1 METGEEAASASAKGH
16 GDNEDGVFG
25 KTVKV
30 SIRERLQAFRC
41 SKSTTSTAPK
51 PSISRVAP
59 KIQHVK
65 CGEGEDSVTKP
76 EDIDD
81 EDDGVL
87 SPETFD
93 PPLEIITVNECHTKS
108 NTESSEE
115 GNRVGP
121 TDKADN
127 ELKGPSSMT
136 GNLSGSNVGAV
147 SQENV
152 IRAINREV
160 VHQICSGQVCFENYF
175 KRLR

>member
-1 METGEEAASASAKGH
+1 METAKDDASASAKGH
-16 GDNEDGVFG
+16 EDNEDGVFG

-41 SKSTTSTAPK
+41 SKSTTSTVPK
-51 PSISRVAP
+51 PSISRIAP

-81 EDDGVL
+81 EGDGIL
-87 SPETFD
+87 PPETFD
-93 PPLEIITVNECHTKS
+93 PPLEIITVNECHSKS
-108 NTESSEE
+108 ITESSEE
-115 GNRVGP
+115 ESPVGHP
-121 TDKADN
+121 TDQADK
-127 ELKGPSSMT
+127 ELKEPSSMI
-136 GNLSGSNVGAV
+136 GLSESNVGAV